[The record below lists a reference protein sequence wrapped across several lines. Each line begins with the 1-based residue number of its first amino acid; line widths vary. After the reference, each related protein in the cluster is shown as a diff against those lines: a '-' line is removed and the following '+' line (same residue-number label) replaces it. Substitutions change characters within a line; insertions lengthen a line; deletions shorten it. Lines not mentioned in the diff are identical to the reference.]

1 MKIEIKPIDKLLQIK
16 GLMNTFRSATIFIST
31 RPNYYNFGYGWFDI
45 LNIADTDAPIVSKYH
60 RMVIDSLISNANEY
74 ETIYICCDAGL
85 SRSPAVALYMA
96 RKLNLTIVAD
106 SIESKYRFYNRALL
120 RKLEEEI

>member
-1 MKIEIKPIDKLLQIK
+1 MEIEIKPIDKLLQVK

-96 RKLNLTIVAD
+96 RKLNLTHSVEN
-106 SIESKYRFYNRALL
+106 IEKKYRFYNKALL
-120 RKLEEEI
+120 HKLEEEI